1 MRIIGYD
8 DDAYEMDNDDDLD
21 NEGREGAMLMV
32 EGGIRDADTNW
43 DAQEADLEVQIFSA
57 DSSTHC
63 LRYSWKTHFIEINSH
78 FFHGHFNL
86 FINFEEL

>member
-1 MRIIGYD
+1 
-8 DDAYEMDNDDDLD
+8 
-21 NEGREGAMLMV
+21 MLMV

-43 DAQEADLEVQIFSA
+43 DAQEADLEVQIFFQQIYRHIVCDTLGKRISLK
-57 DSSTHC
+57 SI
-63 LRYSWKTHFIEINSH
+63 LI